1 MKIRYKMGADCFDA
15 ANAASGA
22 RLNREAIEAAFQRVA
37 EYRDTL
43 KQSGQIDGMADKLK
57 SFAEREAE
65 RTKIA
70 AAMSKRHAA
79 LNILVRDRQ
88 TAAIEGMIKAGLR
101 PSEAIRAILEG
112 TQDGVENARVSVAAM
127 TGSYERRYVGGL
139 MAELQRERPHLLH
152 VINDPKFDA
161 DIMREMVELREGG
174 KPGITGNDDAKFVAK
189 TFASYYELS
198 RTDLNRL
205 GASIG
210 KLDGYAG
217 AQGHDDI
224 KMIKAG
230 KDQWITDIL
239 PKLDIARMFPDAES
253 PKEIDEVLRGIYDTI
268 TSGMPAKPTPGELG
282 QRVNPANMA
291 KRLGKSRVL
300 HFKDADAALA
310 YRDKYGYGNTV
321 SGVVGQLRN
330 AARMAA
336 NMEMLGPNPEV
347 MFTSLVDGLRRKI
360 NDASISQADLDGKI
374 AKIDRDIA
382 AVNTIPSRSQS
393 NGKDVV
399 PGMRSALDVGE
410 LSPSQKKYR
419 IARLE
424 ARKEELKASGFLS
437 EAEKAERSKGLDS
450 QAGILRSSF
459 DVASGLA
466 SRPVSVTA
474 ASIGADIRA
483 GQSMA
488 KLGGAIFSSLGGDP
502 ITAGIA
508 AQFRGSGFFKGF
520 VAQFDGILEGRTAG
534 EKAEIGFL
542 MGEGMDGFLG
552 KIVAPAAAIDGPVGK
567 MARLQES
574 FFKFNGLTWF
584 TDKMRSAAGRMISA
598 EMAMRAKSAYADL
611 PPNYRHVLGL
621 HGITEKH
628 WEAIRK
634 IDARVVKGK
643 DFITPDMA
651 RNLPDEAID
660 GLASDRIAKAN
671 ADLDSRIKSRNAASD
686 KEAEWVAGR
695 KAKLDEW
702 QAEADNRLE
711 SMLAGNEIR
720 TAIEKQTAERQIEL
734 EKAKIEAAQVD
745 VEMLDAAR
753 GIAQGDIRN
762 LLDAV
767 ADGSD
772 ALKIAEKTDA
782 ILNRIGG
789 KELRAG
795 ESLGTRR
802 QRAQMRIR
810 QLEKD
815 IAAFDRKAAKKDKAA
830 IGAVNERF
838 QARVKELNAFIDKSF
853 SREQARLE
861 AEAKDIDAQPERIAS
876 IYDDARRDLELA
888 LGRFAADE
896 TSYGVVEVD
905 NSTRRMMYRGNRPGT
920 TSGELLRF
928 MWQFKG
934 FPAAFTNRVWGR
946 ALYGHRKDASWMLER
961 LPHIGTILAGM
972 AMGGYVSMVMKDL
985 SKGYWPPRNPADP
998 ATWAAAILQGGA
1010 MGIYGDYLFAQTNR
1024 FGGGP
1029 LDTLAGPTIGAG
1041 TDALEIGLAAKEY
1054 LTGKI
1059 TGEEANFPE
1068 ARALTLAINNTPFA
1082 NLAYVRPALDY
1093 LFINSMREA
1102 ASPGYMRKQNQRRM
1116 KDFQQTKAPF
1126 LPNSL
1131 RPFN

>member
-1 MKIRYKMGADCFDA
+1 MKTRPKIGPDCYA
-15 ANAASGA
+15 AVNAASGE
-22 RLNREAIEAAFQRVA
+22 RLNKEAINDAFQRIF
-37 EYRDTL
+37 EYRESL
-43 KQSGQIDGMADKLK
+43 KASGQIDGMADKLK

-88 TAAIEGMIKAGLR
+88 TAAVEGMIKAGLW

-152 VINDPKFDA
+152 VLNDPKFDT

-189 TFASYYELS
+189 VFASYYELS

-230 KDQWITDIL
+230 KEQWITDIL

-321 SGVVGQLRN
+321 SGVFGQLRN

-347 MFTSLVDGLRRKI
+347 MFTSLVENLARRI
-360 NDASISQADLDGKI
+360 NNDATL
-374 AKIDRDIA
+374 
-382 AVNTIPSRSQS
+382 
-393 NGKDVV
+393 
-399 PGMRSALDVGE
+399 SA
-410 LSPSQKKYR
+410 
-419 IARLE
+419 
-424 ARKEELKASGFLS
+424 
-437 EAEKAERSKGLDS
+437 AEKQVRTKGLNAE
-450 QAGILRSSF
+450 AGILRSSF

-474 ASIGADIRA
+474 ASIGADVRA
-483 GQSMA
+483 AQSMA

-502 ITAGIA
+502 LTAGIA

-552 KIVAPAAAIDGPVGK
+552 QIVAPAAAVDGPVGR

-574 FFKFNGLTWF
+574 FFKWNGLTWF

-634 IDARVVKGK
+634 IDTRIVKGK

-651 RNLPDEAID
+651 RNLPD
-660 GLASDRIAKAN
+660 
-671 ADLDSRIKSRNAASD
+671 
-686 KEAEWVAGR
+686 
-695 KAKLDEW
+695 
-702 QAEADNRLE
+702 
-711 SMLAGNEIR
+711 
-720 TAIEKQTAERQIEL
+720 
-734 EKAKIEAAQVD
+734 
-745 VEMLDAAR
+745 
-753 GIAQGDIRN
+753 
-762 LLDAV
+762 DAV
-767 ADGSD
+767 AGLGRTADDG
-772 ALKIAEKTDA
+772 
-782 ILNRIGG
+782 
-789 KELRAG
+789 
-795 ESLGTRR
+795 
-802 QRAQMRIR
+802 
-810 QLEKD
+810 
-815 IAAFDRKAAKKDKAA
+815 
-830 IGAVNERF
+830 
-838 QARVKELNAFIDKSF
+838 
-853 SREQARLE
+853 RL
-861 AEAKDIDAQPERIAS
+861 Q
-876 IYDDARRDLELA
+876 LELA
-888 LGRFAADE
+888 MGRFAADE

-905 NSTRRMMYRGNRPGT
+905 NSTRRMMYRGTRPGT
-920 TSGELLRF
+920 VSGELLRLI
-928 MWQFKG
+928 WQFKG

-998 ATWAAAILQGGA
+998 ATWTAAVLQGGA

-1041 TDALEIGLAAKEY
+1041 SDALEIALAAKEY

-1082 NLAYVRPALDY
+1082 NLAYIRPALDY
-1093 LFINSMREA
+1093 LFLNSMREA
-1102 ASPGYMRKQNQRRM
+1102 ASPGYMRKQNQRRL
-1116 KDFQQTKAPF
+1116 KDFGQTKAPF
-1126 LPNSL
+1126 LPSSL